1 MFERYTEGARRTVFF
16 ARYEV
21 SSLGS
26 PSIDTEHLLLG
37 ILREDK
43 ELIRHVLL
51 KVDYDLAR
59 QGVTKNAKLDP
70 KKTVSTNVDLPLSE
84 HAKRALKYSAEEADR
99 LNHRHIGTTHLL
111 LGLVRDREFTSA
123 EVLSEL
129 GVKLE
134 SLRKNV
140 ETLGHR
146 ASPREYYVAPLRR
159 PPDPPNTIE
168 IHAVRR
174 NLEHIQMSVSRCRA
188 YAWLWEQKPWKA
200 SDIMMKKDGKG
211 FSFDLRLVE
220 NSSEFMLVKGGWKK
234 DHCAI
239 CRWELFE
246 SDEASHGVGF
256 TNGRD
261 WVCTEC
267 HQKFIAGGF
276 FSSAYSD
283 IT

>member
-16 ARYEV
+16 ARYEA

-26 PSIDTEHLLLG
+26 PSIETEHLLLG

-59 QGVTKNAKLDP
+59 QSVTKNTKLDP

-99 LNHRHIGTTHLL
+99 MNHRHIGTAHLL
-111 LGLVRDREFTSA
+111 LGLVRDSEFTSA
-123 EVLSEL
+123 EVLSQL
-129 GVKLE
+129 GVKFD
-134 SLRKNV
+134 SLRKKV
-140 ETLGHR
+140 EALGDR
-146 ASPREYYVAPLRR
+146 TPPRERYVAPLRR

-168 IHAVRR
+168 IHAVKR
-174 NLEHIQMSVSRCRA
+174 NLEHIRMSVSRCRE
-188 YAWLWEQKPWKA
+188 YAWHWEQKPWKA
-200 SDIMMKKDGKG
+200 RDIVMKKDAKG
-211 FSFDLRLVE
+211 FSFDLTLAE
-220 NSSEFMLVKGGWKK
+220 NSSEFMLVQGGWKK
-234 DHCAI
+234 DHCVI

-246 SDEASHGVGF
+246 SDDASHGTGF

-267 HQKFIAGGF
+267 HQRFIAGGF
-276 FSSAYSD
+276 FWSAYSD